1 MFETRSILDKNF
13 YEKFYA
19 LYDSR
24 TKEKVRFFAFLFV
37 MSLIVLVPLSFLP
50 YGFYIWIL
58 FLVCYFWLGSYKY
71 KSRANKYAEKFIT
84 INKEQTNKET
94 VSYITSLSDEGIKYK
109 NLDTQSTGVLNYD
122 KFICIYDIDGY
133 YYLVM
138 QSGRGLPIN
147 KNSLSEQERIEIVE
161 YLKEKLSNVKWVV

>member
-109 NLDTQSTGVLNYD
+109 SRYT
-122 KFICIYDIDGY
+122 
-133 YYLVM
+133 
-138 QSGRGLPIN
+138 IN
-147 KNSLSEQERIEIVE
+147 WCF
-161 YLKEKLSNVKWVV
+161 KL